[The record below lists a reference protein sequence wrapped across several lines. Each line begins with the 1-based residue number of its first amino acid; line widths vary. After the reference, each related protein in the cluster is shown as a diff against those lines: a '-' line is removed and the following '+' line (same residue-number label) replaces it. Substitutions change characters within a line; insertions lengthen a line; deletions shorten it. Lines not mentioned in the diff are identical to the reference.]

1 MITFSEM
8 FLRRKGKIIVDLNPS
23 EKVDWDNRQYVATI
37 NKNIENLGFV
47 FSEELFKALS
57 KHSIGGLGKFYL
69 KLVPALKNLIGADV
83 EYNPMYPNF
92 PEQVMEMSSVEL
104 YLNAIVHYWSVGTLY
119 PVTEKQER
127 LPLFDEGKIKVL
139 NIGTLEEFWVIFYN
153 LYHSKTSL
161 SQMDKEDL
169 DWFLK
174 EGATNPHLRT
184 MDLSIP
190 HKENAAYIC
199 SKVLLDPTKK
209 DIVSKNITTAT
220 DVLRLCVAMSDGD
233 VSLASNTKF
242 RSFRRKERRR
252 ILGLLKNVNLEDMY
266 RYKEQWKRLGEKLH
280 PMEQRMRVQFP
291 SVAEKFKALF
301 EDEHIE
307 TFNSMVRK
315 ATGAGDWSRALDLL
329 VKRPGELAR
338 NLDFLLRNTDKK
350 EEVINYF
357 MVAANSVSTPVLL
370 QIKEHFAHRD
380 DCKYRVFFPKGN
392 LAKSYNIPNELP
404 ELDAKW
410 KESIQR
416 ICENALIVNYM
427 QRGFLGR
434 VYLSDAYKNF
444 IVPFSQRSAS
454 KTFKACTR
462 GSRFPVDSGA
472 SAIRGFIWWTN
483 ISDEAMEDYWGF
495 NKNRVDIDLSATF
508 FNDEWEY
515 MEHISYT
522 NLRSGAYKACH
533 SGDIVDGGLL
543 NGEGVA
549 EFIDIDIE
557 SALKY
562 GARYVVFQVYD
573 FTGHGFN
580 KLPHAMF
587 GWMERKEVGSGEIFE
602 PKTVVQKMDLTANT
616 TSAIPVVFDLA
627 AKEFIWCDMTAG
639 HGTASNVENRLSAV
653 AATCYAVVNMSKPNL
668 YDLIKLHIRARG
680 IEVENPEEADIVF
693 DIDKGITPYDTEV
706 FMSEYL

>member
-8 FLRRKGKIIVDLNPS
+8 FLRRKGKIIVDPNPP

-57 KHSIGGLGKFYL
+57 KHAIGELGEFYL
-69 KLVPALKNLIGADV
+69 KLVPMLKMLIGADV
-83 EYNPMYPNF
+83 EYKPMYPNF

-119 PVTEKQER
+119 PATEKQER
-127 LPLFDEGKIKVL
+127 LPLFDEGKVRVL
-139 NIGTLEEFWVIFYN
+139 DLGTLKEFWEIFFN

-169 DWFLK
+169 AWFFK
-174 EGATNPHLRT
+174 EGAINPHLKF
-184 MDLSIP
+184 MDLTIP

-199 SKVLLDPTKK
+199 GKVLLDPTKK
-209 DIVSKNITTAT
+209 DIVSNNITTAT

-233 VSLASNTKF
+233 VSLATNTKF
-242 RSFRRKERRR
+242 RSFRRVERRT
-252 ILGLLKNVNLEDMY
+252 ILRLLRDKNLEDMY

-307 TFNSMVRK
+307 TFNSTVHK
-315 ATGAGDWSRALDLL
+315 AMEAGEWGRALDLL

-350 EEVINYF
+350 EDVINYF
-357 MVAANSVSTPVLL
+357 TVASNSVSTTVLL
-370 QIKEHFAHRD
+370 QIREHFAHRD

-404 ELDAKW
+404 ELDIKW
-410 KESIQR
+410 KESIQK
-416 ICENALIVNYM
+416 ICENTLVINYM
-427 QRGFLGR
+427 QRGFLGK

-462 GSRFPVDSGA
+462 GSRFPVSSEA
-472 SAIRGFIWWTN
+472 SVIRGFIWWTN
-483 ISDEAMEDYWGF
+483 TSDEAVRDYWE
-495 NKNRVDIDLSATF
+495 NDNRVDIDLSATF
-508 FNDEWEY
+508 FNDEWKY
-515 MEHISYT
+515 MEHVSYS
-522 NLRSGAYKACH
+522 NLRSEAYRACH
-533 SGDIVDGGLL
+533 SGDIVDGGPL
-543 NGEGVA
+543 NGEGVS

-562 GARYVVFQVYD
+562 GARYVVFQAYD
-573 FTGHGFN
+573 FTGDGFN

-587 GWMERKEVGSGEIFE
+587 GWMERKEVNSGEIFE

-616 TSAIPVVFDLA
+616 TTAIPVVFDLVT
-627 AKEFIWCDMTAG
+627 KEFIWCDMTAG
-639 HGTASNVENRLSAV
+639 HGIASNVENRLSAV
-653 AATCYAVVNMSKPNL
+653 AATCYSVVNMNKPNL

-680 IEVENPEEADIVF
+680 IEVKTPKEADIVF